1 MKQMRDKVFI
11 DTNIL
16 LYLYDID
23 GDKKQK
29 AKEILKSNHCISTQV
44 LNEFSNISIKKIKI
58 SAEEL
63 DINLRKIIEKTTL
76 FNFNEETIRLAIKI
90 QSQYR
95 FQYYDSLII
104 ATALEN
110 NCNILYSEDMQH
122 NQKIDT
128 LTIVN
133 PFRNEAI

>member
-1 MKQMRDKVFI
+1 MRDKIFI

-23 GDKKQK
+23 GRKKNQ
-29 AKEILKSNHCISTQV
+29 AKEILKSNHYISTQV
-44 LNEFSNISIKKIKI
+44 LNKFTNISIKKIKLNGD
-58 SAEEL
+58 EL
-63 DINLRKIIEKTTL
+63 ENNLQKIIEKTTV
-76 FNFNEETIRLAIKI
+76 FTFNEQTIRFAIKI
-90 QSQYR
+90 QNRYK

-122 NQKIDT
+122 NQIIDT
-128 LTIVN
+128 LTIKN
-133 PFRNEAI
+133 PFEL